1 MEISDSSVSA
11 GITIALVVV
20 ALACIFG
27 AFHFARRR
35 RLVDDTPTLTTL
47 GVFIGMVELNGTAES
62 DNPLVAYLSESPCV
76 WYQWTVEEHWSRV
89 VVTTTTDSEGKT
101 TTSSHV
107 ETGWTKIA
115 SGGQQIP
122 FFLRDGDGEILVRP
136 EKAEIESIKTFS
148 EKCSPVH
155 LLYFNK
161 GPAGAIADS
170 THERRFTENSI
181 PLHAPIYLFG
191 QARERDD
198 VVAPEISHH
207 SDCPM
212 FIISTRTEKEVSR
225 GFRIAFWVLIV
236 LGLGGGLGAWYS
248 GRSEAVGFNQWPE
261 WIPVIVGYF
270 ALVVVGWIWMVYNSL
285 VMLRQRVRQGWS
297 LIDVQLKR
305 RADLIPALVATV
317 KGYAAHESQTQEVLA
332 LLRSQATSTPQGTAG
347 ENPEAVGKAV
357 MALAESY
364 PDLKANESFLSLQHQ
379 LAETEQRIALARGY
393 FNEIVKFYNTRIEV
407 QPDNILATS
416 FGFKKADFLEAAGFE
431 RAVPKVE
438 LQQIDPWA
446 PNDNAQGLDL

>member
-1 MEISDSSVSA
+1 
-11 GITIALVVV
+11 
-20 ALACIFG
+20 
-27 AFHFARRR
+27 
-35 RLVDDTPTLTTL
+35 
-47 GVFIGMVELNGTAES
+47 
-62 DNPLVAYLSESPCV
+62 
-76 WYQWTVEEHWSRV
+76 
-89 VVTTTTDSEGKT
+89 
-101 TTSSHV
+101 
-107 ETGWTKIA
+107 
-115 SGGQQIP
+115 
-122 FFLRDGDGEILVRP
+122 
-136 EKAEIESIKTFS
+136 
-148 EKCSPVH
+148 
-155 LLYFNK
+155 
-161 GPAGAIADS
+161 
-170 THERRFTENSI
+170 
-181 PLHAPIYLFG
+181 
-191 QARERDD
+191 
-198 VVAPEISHH
+198 
-207 SDCPM
+207 M